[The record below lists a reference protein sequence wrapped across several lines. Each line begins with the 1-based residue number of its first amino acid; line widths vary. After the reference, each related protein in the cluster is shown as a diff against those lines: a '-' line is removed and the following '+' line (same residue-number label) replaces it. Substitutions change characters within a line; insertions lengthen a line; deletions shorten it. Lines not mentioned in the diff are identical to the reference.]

1 MRIVHVTQYFHP
13 DKGYQENSLALEQI
27 KLGYQVTIIC
37 SDDLTLWAS
46 NENKKAAI
54 LIKEDTFSL
63 ATGIKIIRLKTLMKL
78 SGRLFVKGLKKTIRE
93 EDPDILILH
102 GVFLPSTLLSVLGLR
117 NGSKRVKVVIDDHMV
132 NAGSFNNHS
141 SLLYKIFRPC
151 FHFLLRKSKVKVSK
165 WVAVSKETKEFMI
178 NNYGIKEKIEL
189 IPLGYN
195 EKTCFYD
202 PVAAENWRVESNLP
216 PTFKYV
222 LYIGKCD
229 DYKNPLDLFDS
240 FKKFHEKHPDFALLI
255 VGEVSD
261 KYQDSIKQK
270 ALSLNISDKIFIKPP
285 LNNFEINKV
294 LSLARMVI
302 WPHGSSMTML
312 EAMACNCPVI
322 ASEIEVNKERLSDGR
337 GLMFKNLENDL
348 LTQMNNMEQLREN
361 IIMNAKRWVRQFSWE
376 SINAEFLKDIN

>member
-1 MRIVHVTQYFHP
+1 MKIVHVTQFFHP

-37 SDDLTLWAS
+37 SDDVSLWAS
-46 NENKKAAI
+46 DNDKKTAI
-54 LIKEDTFSL
+54 LNKDERFL
-63 ATGIKIIRLKTLMKL
+63 AKTGIKIIRLKTVFRL
-78 SGRLFVKGLKKTIRE
+78 SGRLFMKMLKNTIKE

-102 GVFLPSTLLSVLGLR
+102 GVFLPSTLISLFSIGKNGKNVSVA
-117 NGSKRVKVVIDDHMV
+117 IDDHMV
-132 NAGSFNNHS
+132 NAGSFNRYS
-141 SLLYKIFRPC
+141 SALYKILRPF
-151 FHFLLRKSKVKVSK
+151 FHYFLNKSSVKVSK

-202 PVAAENWRVESNLP
+202 PIGAENWRLESNLP
-216 PTFKYV
+216 SIYKYV

-240 FKKFHEKHPDFALLI
+240 FKKFHEKHSDFALLI

-261 KYQDSIKQK
+261 TYRDSIKQK
-270 ALSLNISDKIFIKPP
+270 ALALDISDKIFIKPP
-285 LNNFEINKV
+285 VNNFEINKV

-348 LTQMNNMEQLREN
+348 LTQMSNIEQKRED
-361 IIMNAKRWVRQFSWE
+361 IIMNAKRWVCQFTWE
-376 SINAEFLKDIN
+376 SINVEFLKDIN